1 MALDIANTVLNASP
15 YFDDYN
21 EDKNFH
27 RVLFRPSVAV
37 QARELNQVQSILQNQ
52 IERFGQHIFKDGTI
66 IKGCGLSY
74 LNRIDYVSINDQFDT
89 NTSLSSTNSQ
99 FVNAIA
105 VGSNSGVVARLFQQE
120 RALRLL
126 LIQLDSLFNTPSPVS
141 IIKEHLIKVK
151 QSAFTSQVN
160 HTSIKLLFKLIL

>member
-21 EDKNFH
+21 EEKNFH

-74 LNRIDYVSINDQFDT
+74 LENIDYVSINDQFIG
-89 NTSLSSTNSQ
+89 NTSL
-99 FVNAIA
+99 
-105 VGSNSGVVARLFQQE
+105 
-120 RALRLL
+120 
-126 LIQLDSLFNTPSPVS
+126 
-141 IIKEHLIKVK
+141 
-151 QSAFTSQVN
+151 
-160 HTSIKLLFKLIL
+160 